1 MEEDMILPDD
11 FDATPST
18 TEGTEDSSD
27 AVETTNTEPVENTV
41 ATEPEQKTQEPYR
54 FKIKFNHQEMEIP
67 EPEAIP
73 LIQKG
78 MNYDKTIERLN
89 QLQNDPRLSFVEEL
103 ARENGM
109 DVEQYLQEVRRYRE
123 QERINQLV
131 QQNIPEEYAR
141 EILEN
146 RKFREQFETER
157 QQEQR
162 KKAEDAMYAEFL
174 REFPD
179 AKPEEIS
186 NEVWQKV
193 SAGVPLKYAYMEQ
206 KMNDLTSKVK
216 MLEQNQQN
224 KQKAPVSTAVT
235 SHGSESVESE
245 DDFLAGF
252 NSI

>member
-1 MEEDMILPDD
+1 MEEDYILPDD
-11 FDATPST
+11 FDATPSAS
-18 TEGTEDSSD
+18 EGTEDSID
-27 AVETTNTEPVENTV
+27 TVETTNTEPAQDTKQ
-41 ATEPEQKTQEPYR
+41 AEPTQNQEPYR
-54 FKIKFNHQEMEIP
+54 LKVKYNHQEMEIP
-67 EPEAIP
+67 ETEAIP

-109 DVEQYLQEVRRYRE
+109 DVEQYLSEVRRYRE
-123 QERINQLV
+123 QERVNQLV

-146 RKFREQFETER
+146 RKFREQFESEK

-162 KKAEDAMYAEFL
+162 KKAEEAMYQEFFGA
-174 REFPD
+174 FPD
-179 AKPEEIS
+179 VKPEEIS
-186 NEVWQKV
+186 TDTWQKV
-193 SAGVPLKYAYMEQ
+193 NAGIPLKYAFMEQ
-206 KMNDLTSKVK
+206 RMNDMTSKVK

-224 KQKAPVSTAVT
+224 KQKAPISTAVT

>member
-18 TEGTEDSSD
+18 AEGTEDSSD
-27 AVETTNTEPVENTV
+27 TVEAKNTAPEENINTTEPV
-41 ATEPEQKTQEPYR
+41 QTQEPYK
-54 FKIKFNHQEMEIP
+54 FKVKFNHQEMEIP

-109 DVEQYLQEVRRYRE
+109 NVEQYLQEVRRYRE
-123 QERINQLV
+123 QERLNQLV

-146 RKFREQFETER
+146 RKFREQFESEK

-162 KKAEDAMYAEFL
+162 KKAEDAMYAEFFASYP
-174 REFPD
+174 E
-179 AKPEEIS
+179 AKPEDIASETW
-186 NEVWQKV
+186 EKV

-206 KMNDLTSKVK
+206 KMNDMANKVK

-224 KQKAPVSTAVT
+224 KQKAPISTAVT

-245 DDFLAGF
+245 DDFLSGF

>member
-18 TEGTEDSSD
+18 AEGNTDT
-27 AVETTNTEPVENTV
+27 VETTNTEPVDGTTTIP
-41 ATEPEQKTQEPYR
+41 TEPEQKTQEPYR
-54 FKIKFNHQEMEIP
+54 LKVKFNHQEMEIP
-67 EPEAIP
+67 ETEAIP

-103 ARENGM
+103 ARESGM
-109 DVEQYLQEVRRYRE
+109 DVEQYLEEVRRYK
-123 QERINQLV
+123 LV

-162 KKAEDAMYAEFL
+162 KKAEDAMYADFL
-174 REFPD
+174 KEFPD
-179 AKPEEIS
+179 AKPEEIT

-193 SAGVPLKYAYMEQ
+193 SNGVPLKYAYMEQ
-206 KMNDLTSKVK
+206 KMNEMASKVK

>member
-1 MEEDMILPDD
+1 MILPDD

-18 TEGTEDSSD
+18 AEGTEDNTD
-27 AVETTNTEPVENTV
+27 TVETTNTESVENTV
-41 ATEPEQKTQEPYR
+41 ATEPVQQTQEPYR
-54 FKIKFNHQEMEIP
+54 LKIKFNHQEMEIP
-67 EPEAIP
+67 ETEAIP

-146 RKFREQFETER
+146 RKFREQFESEK

-162 KKAEDAMYAEFL
+162 KKAEDAMYAEFFASYP
-174 REFPD
+174 E
-179 AKPEEIS
+179 AKPEDIASETW
-186 NEVWQKV
+186 EKV

-206 KMNDLTSKVK
+206 KMNDMANKVK

-224 KQKAPVSTAVT
+224 KQKAPISTAVT